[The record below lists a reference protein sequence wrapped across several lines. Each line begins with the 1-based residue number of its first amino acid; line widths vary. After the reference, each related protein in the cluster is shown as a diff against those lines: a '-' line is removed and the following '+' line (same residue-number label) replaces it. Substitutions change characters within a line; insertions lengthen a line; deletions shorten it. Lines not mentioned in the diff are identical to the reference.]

1 MDWTLKQKIDQL
13 CKENDCCVAY
23 SKGGYNAPVTVI
35 YVPRI
40 KEFTLMGEEEKLEY
54 ELPIY
59 AFDLTKPWKDLET
72 RIVEFAT
79 ACSVKDCFE
88 NG

>member
-1 MDWTLKQKIDQL
+1 MDWILQQKIDQL
-13 CKENDCCVAY
+13 CEENDCCVAY
-23 SKGGYNAPVTVI
+23 SKGGYHAPVTVI

-72 RIVEFAT
+72 KIVEFAT